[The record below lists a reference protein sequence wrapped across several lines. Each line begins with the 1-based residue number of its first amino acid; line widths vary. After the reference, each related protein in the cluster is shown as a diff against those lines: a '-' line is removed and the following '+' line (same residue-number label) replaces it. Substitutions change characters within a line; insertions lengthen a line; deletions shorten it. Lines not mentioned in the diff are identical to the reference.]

1 MPVQAVR
8 RALLAFLA
16 QEVLRAM
23 KVSVDFLE
31 RSDIK
36 AIKETTGK
44 RVIVALLVIEVLT
57 VLLERLALKVLRAQK
72 GSRVPGERLDRL
84 VLLETKANQA
94 FKVFRDTQE
103 LLAIRGTK
111 EPQVEREAQVR
122 KVIE

>member
-16 QEVLRAM
+16 QEVLRVM
-23 KVSVDFLE
+23 KVSVGFLE

-36 AIKETTGK
+36 AIKETTAK
-44 RVIVALLVIEVLT
+44 RAIVALLVIEVLT

-72 GSRVPGERLDRL
+72 GSRVPGERLDPL
-84 VLLETKANQA
+84 VLLETKANKA

-111 EPQVEREAQVR
+111 EPQVDREAQVR